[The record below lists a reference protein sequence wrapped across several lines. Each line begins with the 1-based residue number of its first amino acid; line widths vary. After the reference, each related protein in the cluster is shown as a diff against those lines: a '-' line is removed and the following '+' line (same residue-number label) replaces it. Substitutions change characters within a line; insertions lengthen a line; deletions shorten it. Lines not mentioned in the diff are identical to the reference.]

1 MPVARAPQRGTAAAA
16 RSFRRHQM
24 MDEMRSLEDAEA
36 AAAAAKAA
44 VVAAAAA
51 AAAAATAASE
61 AEAKLVEMARGGG
74 RGRWSNSSLKQ
85 SATLRPPSSRP
96 RRWQQRAA
104 ARARGAL
111 SSSGSPLCAGSLAVL
126 VCHRSSDNTD
136 TAAVEEF
143 LLRRACVVFT
153 KQRATTHPPAVGSGS
168 GSGSSGAERSDG
180 KRKLQLSS
188 AGRSGSS

>member
-1 MPVARAPQRGTAAAA
+1 
-16 RSFRRHQM
+16 M

-51 AAAAATAASE
+51 AATAASE
-61 AEAKLVEMARGGG
+61 AEAKLVKMARGGA

-111 SSSGSPLCAGSLAVL
+111 SRRGSPLCAGSLAVL
-126 VCHRSSDNTD
+126 VCHRSSDD
-136 TAAVEEF
+136 TAAAVEEF

-168 GSGSSGAERSDG
+168 GSGSGSSGAERSDG